1 MRDNKEIKDK
11 VLINWEVVSYLLILI
26 LHKIVWVM
34 CLCFILI
41 GLFSDKL
48 GDNLDFKMC
57 LVTLLGLMV
66 VMKATR
72 GFWVQL
78 RFNGRVTE
86 ELNGNK

>member
-26 LHKIVWVM
+26 LHKIVWAM

-48 GDNLDFKMC
+48 GDNIDFKMC
-57 LVTLLGLMV
+57 LVALLGIMV
-66 VMKATR
+66 VMKARR
-72 GFWVQL
+72 GF
-78 RFNGRVTE
+78 
-86 ELNGNK
+86 